1 MRNIRAFLKIDN
13 IRHGDIVFS
22 DDQIFVVLDVSKDV
36 ALNDD
41 ISNILEEN
49 KKLKQLLK
57 QYEL

>member
-13 IRHGDIVFS
+13 IHHGDIVFS
-22 DDQIFVVLDVSKDV
+22 DDQIFVVLDVSKSV
-36 ALNDD
+36 AWNDD

-49 KKLKQLLK
+49 KKLKQLIK